1 MIRQESVIFLYAR
14 NEQLKDYINKI
25 RKHNYI
31 KNKTL
36 TYEFN
41 KVFTRI
47 VHFEIDKGLLK
58 T

>member
-36 TYEFN
+36 KNEFN
-41 KVFTRI
+41 KAFTRTM
-47 VHFEIDKGLLK
+47 HFEIDKGLLK

>member
-1 MIRQESVIFLYAR
+1 MIRQESVRFLYAR
-14 NEQLKDYINKI
+14 NEQLKDHINKI
-25 RKHNYI
+25 RKRNYI

-41 KVFTRI
+41 KVFTRT